1 MNAFEDRIRVLED
14 RLQRLE
20 DDRAIRE
27 LLASYGFNADQGRA
41 EAYVAMYAED
51 GALDLSRGPGAPQ
64 KERGSV
70 AADELEHEVV
80 IRFEGHEELRGFIT
94 DPDGHKRLEGKC
106 LHFMGN
112 NLKTRIDGDRAVA
125 ESYNLTL
132 VRRQNEFVLFNAAVN
147 RWTLRK
153 VDGQWRIQE
162 CKRRR
167 PGTAEFGDINL

>member
-1 MNAFEDRIRVLED
+1 MNELEDRIRILED
-14 RLQRLE
+14 RLQQLE

-41 EAYVAMYAED
+41 EAYVDMYTED
-51 GALDLSRGPGAPQ
+51 GALDLSRGAPWAQ
-64 KERGSV
+64 KEGGSV
-70 AADELEHEVV
+70 PDEEREDEVV
-80 IRFEGHEELRGFIT
+80 IRFEGQEALRGFIT
-94 DPDGHKRLEGKC
+94 DPDGHKRLEGRC

-112 NLKTRIDGDRAVA
+112 NLKTRINGEQAVA

-132 VRRQNEFVLFNAAVN
+132 LRRENEFVLFNAAVN

-153 VDGQWRIQE
+153 VDGQWRIKE